1 MEDLGL
7 KVQRA
12 LKLIESL
19 NVLNPDNLFHE
30 AQVLKALEQDN
41 IVRVE
46 DTGTLKDGRVYV
58 AMEYLAKGS
67 LEDEASGS
75 YVDLTRAKDI
85 LADVLRGLHYAHTH
99 HILHRDL
106 KPVNIL
112 IGPSRQ
118 GKLSDFRLAVPTGF
132 STK

>member
-12 LKLIESL
+12 LKLIEPS

-30 AQVLKALEQDN
+30 AQVLKALEHDN

-46 DTGTLKDGRVYV
+46 DAGTLKDGRVYV

-85 LADVLRGLHYAHTH
+85 MADVLRGLQYAHTH
-99 HILHRDL
+99 HILHR
-106 KPVNIL
+106 
-112 IGPSRQ
+112 
-118 GKLSDFRLAVPTGF
+118 GF
-132 STK
+132 KASKYINRT